1 MRGSLHDDMFHHAVI
16 GIIPAHAGLTCGVSW
31 NRSCTRDHPRACGA
45 HPMIA
50 EMPVAVMGS
59 SPRMRGSPCTI
70 TLSRI
75 HYGIIPA
82 HAGLTHISAAWS
94 KLPWDHPRACGA
106 HRSRTTVLQTSLGS
120 SPRMRGSPRRN
131 IPLIEQIGIIP
142 AHAGLTLHQD
152 CGSGRYED
160 HPRACGAHKQ
170 IEATGDPELGSS
182 PRMRGSLMKQAVERR
197 LLGITPA
204 HAGLTGR
211 STALIPAAKDHPR
224 ACGAHLNVSPIMPTF
239 VGSSP
244 RMRGSPS

>member
-1 MRGSLHDDMFHHAVI
+1 MRGSPHDSRNASRRH
-16 GIIPAHAGLTCGVSW
+16 GIIPAHAGLTMHDYAFADSL
-31 NRSCTRDHPRACGA
+31 RDHPRACGA
-45 HPMIA
+45 HSHQRCV
-50 EMPVAVMGS
+50 E
-59 SPRMRGSPCTI
+59 
-70 TLSRI
+70 
-75 HYGIIPA
+75 
-82 HAGLTHISAAWS
+82 
-94 KLPWDHPRACGA
+94 
-106 HRSRTTVLQTSLGS
+106 QTSVGS